1 MTLIHHYHVQI
12 HVQDQTPEW
21 LVKYTGNQIFFERK
35 ILLENQEKLHNL
47 QNIHIYVGLQPT
59 ISCINFTVIITP
71 IYIQCKREGYILTQD
86 NVDLLS

>member
-47 QNIHIYVGLQPT
+47 QNIHIYVGLQPPSAAL
-59 ISCINFTVIITP
+59 IS
-71 IYIQCKREGYILTQD
+71 L
-86 NVDLLS
+86 LLSHQFIFNAKEKAIF